1 MEPKWKKGKETKGS
15 RHTEESSTPPSPSY
29 LLKLLTI
36 ENDNLV
42 VMARKTHESP
52 KTVAVGLLG

>member
-1 MEPKWKKGKETKGS
+1 MEKRKRNKGS

-36 ENDNLV
+36 ENNNLV

-52 KTVAVGLLG
+52 KTVVVGLLG